1 MIIFYFSLV
10 FIRLNRLEVR
20 PTSVYQQINVAHNY
34 YYYFVYFY
42 SRDPRDPRKLKA
54 RIIYHVNLQIISWNN
69 EQNGTMVNFQ
79 LLRKK

>member
-1 MIIFYFSLV
+1 
-10 FIRLNRLEVR
+10 
-20 PTSVYQQINVAHNY
+20 VAHNY